1 MELFEY
7 IVKLLV
13 CMLECYLIY
22 DFFNNISNVRHK
34 FTKKNVIMICAV
46 TVLIHF
52 VINLANNAMV
62 NLVSFIIIY
71 FCFTIIL
78 FSIDMKIRIFCF
90 LITFSLNIASE
101 YCYVIL
107 IELSTNKIMKQN
119 VPLITD
125 NLIQAIYMI
134 VLRYILYTLVK
145 YIVSKK
151 DRMMPTNIFLMY
163 MCLPVASLFM
173 MMTMLYLGV
182 NFEENPHQKVMI
194 IIAVMCMLFVNIL
207 VFNAFNKH
215 AEQIYENCGMDMT
228 SLKNNNK
235 QTDTEDVLSDDEK
248 YDELMHNMS
257 NYIRV
262 LERLIQCGENEKAGL
277 PFFTLEAVM
286 DRLNTKFWYSSLQ
299 KMDDENYEQF
309 IETMVRRVD
318 VPVKA
323 VLGKSIITVNDFVN
337 IQVGD
342 IIRLDTKVDDE
353 LDVYVGNIKKFT
365 AVPGASKEAYAVR
378 VTSVNR
384 EEE

>member
-22 DFFNNISNVRHK
+22 DFFNNISDIRQK

-78 FSIDMKIRIFCF
+78 FSIDMKIRIFYF
-90 LITFSLNIASE
+90 FIVNLLNFVCEIL
-101 YCYVIL
+101 YMIL
-107 IELSTNKIMKQN
+107 IEASTHIITNKLAPLSDNISQLIAIKFLTYIAYIIVKHISSKKNKIMPN
-119 VPLITD
+119 
-125 NLIQAIYMI
+125 
-134 VLRYILYTLVK
+134 
-145 YIVSKK
+145 
-151 DRMMPTNIFLMY
+151 NIFLMY
-163 MCLPVASLFM
+163 MCLPVSSFCM
-173 MMTMLYLGV
+173 MMTVLYSGV

-228 SLKNNNK
+228 SVKNDNK
-235 QTDTEDVLSDDEK
+235 QTDTGDVLSDDEK

-262 LERLIQCGENEKAGL
+262 LERLIQCGENEKA
-277 PFFTLEAVM
+277 E
-286 DRLNTKFWYSSLQ
+286 RIIIQLNEEF
-299 KMDDENYEQF
+299 ERE
-309 IETMVRRVD
+309 
-318 VPVKA
+318 VK
-323 VLGKSIITVNDFVN
+323 
-337 IQVGD
+337 
-342 IIRLDTKVDDE
+342 
-353 LDVYVGNIKKFT
+353 
-365 AVPGASKEAYAVR
+365 
-378 VTSVNR
+378 
-384 EEE
+384 